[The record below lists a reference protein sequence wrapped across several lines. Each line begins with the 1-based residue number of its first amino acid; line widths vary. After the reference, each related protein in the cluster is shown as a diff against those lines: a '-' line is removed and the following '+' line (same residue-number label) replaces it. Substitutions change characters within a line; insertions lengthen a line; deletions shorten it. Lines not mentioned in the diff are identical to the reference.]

1 MEQGPHSKLGWTW
14 VFVKGAVI
22 TSKWLRNYHCTCNS
36 EIGTC
41 ITNDTGRQAAHKNNE
56 NTRFWSNLAKRRFIL
71 MFWRYILTFNAKK
84 LLNKIPNLQVL
95 SLKTFFSFIKGG
107 RLYLLL
113 VLEMDSQ
120 CWGRTR
126 KLIINLK

>member
-1 MEQGPHSKLGWTW
+1 MTVGWIELKDRDLKLML
-14 VFVKGAVI
+14 
-22 TSKWLRNYHCTCNS
+22 KWLNNYHCAYNS

-41 ITNDTGRQAAHKNNE
+41 ITNDTGRPAALKINE
-56 NTRFWSNLAKRRFIL
+56 NTRFWSNLVKRRFIL
-71 MFWRYILTFNAKK
+71 MFSRYILTFK